1 MLTISEP
8 GQSKKRCVI
17 GIDLGTT
24 YSLVA
29 SSKEGEVQFVPLDET
44 LSKPESLP
52 SMVAYEQNGDKF
64 FGQTAVNKRSNGD
77 DNVFYSMKRLMGKNV
92 YDAEE
97 FKKHVTFEISGDDEQ
112 AKAKYNT
119 LEKSAVEV
127 SADLLSFMKKQAEK
141 HLEASI
147 YEAVITVPA
156 YFNDAQRQATKDAAK
171 LAGLNVL
178 RLISEPTA
186 AALAYGLN
194 QKAKGLYLVYDLG
207 GGTFDVSLLKLT
219 DGVFRVIATGG
230 NTYLGGD
237 DIDNAIALGKGIT
250 AMEARALKEKGS
262 AAIHEYA
269 KPIIDETLNICEQ
282 VLEDADVDTD
292 DLDGIVLVGGST
304 KLEYLQKTVEDYFN
318 KKVEKGINPDQVVAH
333 GAAIQAA
340 TLSGENRGDALL
352 LDVTPLSLGLETMGG
367 LVEKVIERNTPIP
380 ITKAQ
385 KFTTFK
391 DGQTAM
397 DIHVLQG
404 ERESVDDCRSL
415 AKFRLSGIPSM
426 AAGAARIVVMFALD
440 ADGLLTVTAEEETT
454 GVKQSIDVV
463 PSYGM
468 KPEQMLEM
476 LKDSITHAKDDVM
489 LRQLQESKLEL
500 ERVIDACASA
510 LEKDSALLST
520 DDKARLEKAVNRAK
534 TYLDSNNKDNI
545 ELEMESLEN
554 AFQQFSEMRVNNALK
569 QAIVGQN
576 IYSEN
581 ESK

>member
-8 GQSKKRCVI
+8 GQPKKHYVI

-24 YSLVA
+24 FSLVA
-29 SSKEGEVQFVPLDET
+29 HAEKDDVQFIPLDENLKT
-44 LSKPESLP
+44 PESLP
-52 SMVAYEQNGDKF
+52 SIVEYETSGDKK
-64 FGQTAVNKRSNGD
+64 FGQTALNSLAQGSQ
-77 DNVFYSMKRLMGKNV
+77 NVFYSMKRLMGKNLN
-92 YDAEE
+92 DAEA
-97 FKKHVTFEISGDDEQ
+97 FKQHVSFEITGDADQ
-112 AKAKYNT
+112 AKAKYQT

-141 HLEASI
+141 HLNAPV
-147 YEAVITVPA
+147 YDAVITVPA

-171 LAGLNVL
+171 LAGLNVM

-194 QKAKGLYLVYDLG
+194 QNAKGLYLVYDLG

-230 NTYLGGD
+230 DTYLGGD
-237 DIDNAIALGKGIT
+237 DIDNAIAKGKSIT
-250 AMEARALKEKGS
+250 TMEARALKESGS
-262 AAIHEYA
+262 VDVHAFA
-269 KPIIDETLNICEQ
+269 KPVIDKTLHICEQ
-282 VLEDADVDTD
+282 VLEDADIEVD

-304 KLEYLQKTVEDYFN
+304 RLEYLQNSVETYFD

-333 GAAIQAA
+333 GAAIQAVA
-340 TLSGENRGDALL
+340 LSGENRNETLL

-380 ITKAQ
+380 IIKAQ

-415 AKFRLSGIPSM
+415 AKFRLSGIPAM

-476 LKDSITHAKDDVM
+476 LKDSITHAKEDV
-489 LRQLQESKLEL
+489 LHRQLQESKLEL
-500 ERVIDACASA
+500 ERVVDACASA
-510 LEKDSALLST
+510 LEKDSGLLNEGERS
-520 DDKARLEKAVNRAK
+520 L
-534 TYLDSNNKDNI
+534 
-545 ELEMESLEN
+545 LEN
-554 AFQQFSEMRVNNALK
+554 ALNHAKEFLTSTDKDAVENEMETLENVFQKFSEMRVNKALK
-569 QAIVGQN
+569 QAIVGHN

-581 ESK
+581 ESQ